1 MGDSQVS
8 DLERYQ
14 LSNQHYEFVENQ
26 WVAYYKL
33 YMQSWNIFGAAI
45 LVGAV
50 FSSKMKFADIRNNEL
65 SLILFSLIPF
75 IILIWFLLVSYF
87 WAMLAMY
94 SEYLKTVE
102 ENIHAISTKLGIST
116 HMLHTNYRNRW
127 FQGFKNIQGKNI
139 LRKDGLV
146 VILLLCLCSIVY
158 IAIAIMAYLSVAD
171 SSEFMAAVLIIFYII
186 GAILSPYA
194 AMILI
199 KGENPKKAIGT

>member
-1 MGDSQVS
+1 MDANQIS
-8 DLERYQ
+8 DKDRFQ

-26 WVAYYKL
+26 WAAYYKL

-50 FSSKMKFADIRNNEL
+50 FSSKMNPAEIRNNEL

-102 ENIHAISTKLGIST
+102 KNIHAISTKLYIST

-127 FQGFKNIQGKNI
+127 FQGFKNIHGENI
-139 LRKDGLV
+139 IRKDGPV
-146 VILLLCLCSIVY
+146 VILLLFLCFIVY
-158 IAIAIMAYLSVAD
+158 FAIAIMASLAVAD
-171 SSEFMAAVLIIFYII
+171 SYKFMAFVLIIIYTI

-199 KGENPKKAIGT
+199 KGENPKKAIET